1 MFDPYSPEFLDD
13 PYPTYARLR
22 EESPVFHDPSW
33 ELTFFTRHDD
43 VSAILK
49 DRERFGRDFRHR
61 LEPDRIDPD
70 IYRRIYPPQW
80 PTWTRYIR
88 ESFID
93 LEPPRHTRLRR
104 LVSKAFTRRS
114 SEAFRPKLEEA
125 AARIIDRVLESGT
138 LDVIEDFATPIPV
151 AMIAE
156 LMGLPARDHQQVLDW
171 SHAIV
176 KVFDQ
181 NVSDADGDAAESAT
195 RDFVAYLEEVVDLR
209 RKSRGEDLI
218 SSMLDVEDAGDTLTD
233 EEIVGT
239 SILTL
244 NAGHEATVHAI
255 GNGLLAL
262 ARDIGEYGRLHRGE
276 ASVETAVDE
285 LLRYDSPLQMFER
298 WVLVDTEMGGVRLE
312 RGIKS
317 WAPLWLGKPRSRSLR
332 RPGTSRSGPSAQSP
346 CVIRRRAPLLRRCA
360 LGPGGAGSRVGKLRF
375 SCCPSRADGGLR
387 AHPLVGVPRVGEP
400 QRRNRSRLRAPG
412 LPSTRGRLSRAP
424 WSAARWWVARWS
436 TPALL
441 SAWHRWFRW

>member
-43 VSAILK
+43 VTAILK
-49 DRERFGRDFRHR
+49 DRDRFGRDFRHR
-61 LEPDRIDPD
+61 LEPDEVDPD
-70 IYRRIYPPQW
+70 LYRRIYPPQW
-80 PTWTRYIR
+80 PAWSRYIR

-114 SEAFRPKLEEA
+114 SEAFRPRLEEA
-125 AARIIDRVLESGT
+125 AAGIVDRALESGT

-156 LMGLPARDHQQVLDW
+156 LMGLPAEDHRQVLAW

-181 NVSDADGDAAESAT
+181 NVTDADGEAAETAT
-195 RDFVAYLEEVVDLR
+195 LDFVAYLQEIVEMR
-209 RKSRGEDLI
+209 RKHRGEDLI
-218 SSMLDVEDAGDTLTD
+218 SSMVDVEDAGDTLTD

-262 ARDIGEYGRLHRGE
+262 AREHVQYGRLHRGE
-276 ASVETAVDE
+276 AGVETAVDE
-285 LLRYDSPLQMFER
+285 LLRFDSPLQMFER
-298 WVLVDTEMGGVRLE
+298 WVLVDTEVAGVSLTKGSKVGLLFGSANHDPEVFGDPERLDLT
-312 RGIKS
+312 RQPNPHVSFGAGLHYCVG
-317 WAPLWLGKPRSRSLR
+317 APLARVELEAAF
-332 RPGTSRSGPSAQSP
+332 GT
-346 CVIRRRAPLLRRCA
+346 
-360 LGPGGAGSRVGKLRF
+360 F
-375 SCCPSRADGGLR
+375 
-387 AHPLVGVPRVGEP
+387 
-400 QRRNRSRLRAPG
+400 
-412 LPSTRGRLSRAP
+412 
-424 WSAARWWVARWS
+424 AARVAGVEVIETSGRIHS
-436 TPALL
+436 LV
-441 SAWHRWFRW
+441 FRGLESLQLDITAR

>member
-22 EESPVFHDPSW
+22 EESPAFHDETW
-33 ELTFFTRHDD
+33 ELTFFTRHDA
-43 VSAILK
+43 VTAILK
-49 DRERFGRDFRHR
+49 DRDRFGRDFRHR
-61 LEPDRIDPD
+61 LDPDEVDPD

-114 SEAFRPKLEEA
+114 SEAYRPRLEEA
-125 AARIIDRVLESGT
+125 AARILDQALESGT
-138 LDVIEDFATPIPV
+138 LNVIEDFATPIPV

-156 LMGLPARDHQQVLDW
+156 LMGLPAADHQQVLNW

-181 NVSDADGDAAESAT
+181 NVADVDGNAAESAT
-195 RDFVAYLEEVVDLR
+195 RDFVAYLEEVVDER
-209 RKSRGEDLI
+209 RNKPGEDLI
-218 SSMLDVEDAGDTLTD
+218 SSMVEVEDSGDTLTD

-255 GNGLLAL
+255 GNGVLAL
-262 ARDIGEYGRLHRGE
+262 AMDSGQYRRLRGGE
-276 ASVETAVDE
+276 VTIETAVDE

-298 WVLVDTEMGGVRLE
+298 WVLEDTEVAGARLTKGSKVGLLFGSANHDPDVFVDPE
-312 RGIKS
+312 RLDLARQPNPHVSFGAGLHYCVG
-317 WAPLWLGKPRSRSLR
+317 APLARVELEAALGDFASRVARVELREASGRIRSLVFR
-332 RPGTSRSGPSAQSP
+332 G
-346 CVIRRRAPLLRRCA
+346 LENLRID
-360 LGPGGAGSRVGKLRF
+360 V
-375 SCCPSRADGGLR
+375 
-387 AHPLVGVPRVGEP
+387 H
-400 QRRNRSRLRAPG
+400 
-412 LPSTRGRLSRAP
+412 
-424 WSAARWWVARWS
+424 AA
-436 TPALL
+436 
-441 SAWHRWFRW
+441 